1 MRSSEP
7 QTWASALAGWI
18 QRPPT
23 ILGSLS
29 ALGQLEATEASLG
42 QLAGRATL
50 VSDVTGPA
58 DGLL

>member
-7 QTWASALAGWI
+7 QTWASAVAGWI

-23 ILGSLS
+23 TLGSLS
-29 ALGQLEATEASLG
+29 ALDQLEATEASLG

-50 VSDVTGPA
+50 VSDVTGPG